1 MSQVQNRHYFIFFS
15 IFFVVC
21 SPFLVF
27 LSFGYDVNLRDQ
39 NISSTLTMKI
49 DSLPKNALIKAR
61 NETKGTTPT
70 ELSSQDQSPF
80 NLSISLPNYLTETF
94 LISPENGKNSSVD
107 LKNLL
112 LLPKNG
118 ESLKLYNKTINNNY
132 EALSFLSKDQIIA
145 NTPNGLEIRDF
156 GVGGFVNNPMFISE
170 REIFGVKTQEKI
182 FIEKP
187 TMEFLKNDKSKWQK
201 LSDGTF
207 IKQNYILQKKSD
219 FWLIKDI
226 SSVFPNGIK
235 KIIKLDSTNYIVLD
249 KLKNLWIWDG
259 QTSKFVDN
267 GFDSIESTISP
278 ENIWLVRGNSIFK
291 VQNNSLLNPSFDWKS
306 TLYLKSDLIN
316 SADGEF
322 KVAPLFQGIGIL
334 VGNKIIYVPDFATDS
349 WSILAN
355 DAKSFFTDSDSVFWL
370 DSNNYPNFYNFF
382 TTQRY
387 IFRQIPTEYSE
398 IFYLKDWNRIMIYS
412 ENKVASIWF
421 NKEINQPNILE
432 YSTQE
437 WIDGSVCIPKIIEK
451 VQYCIKDNDLILY
464 KNNLIF

>member
-1 MSQVQNRHYFIFFS
+1 MNQVQNRHYFIFFS

-39 NISSTLTMKI
+39 NITSTLTMKI

-80 NLSISLPNYLTETF
+80 NLSIILPNYINETF
-94 LISPENGKNSSVD
+94 LISPRGGENSSID
-107 LKNLL
+107 LKNLF

-118 ESLKLYNKTINNNY
+118 ESLKSYNKTASSDY
-132 EALSFLSKDQIIA
+132 EALNFLSKDQVIV
-145 NTPNGLEIRDF
+145 NTTNGLEVRDF

-170 REIFGVKTQEKI
+170 REIFGVKTPEKI
-182 FIEKP
+182 FIEKS
-187 TMEFLKNDKSKWQK
+187 TVEFLKTDKLKWQK
-201 LSDGTF
+201 LSDGNF

-226 SSVFPNGIK
+226 SSIFPNGIK
-235 KIIKLDSTNYIVLD
+235 KIAKLDSINYIVLD
-249 KLKNLWIWDG
+249 KLRNLWLWDG
-259 QTSKFVDN
+259 QTSRFIDN
-267 GFDSIESTISP
+267 GFDSMEITTSP

-291 VQNNSLLNPSFDWKS
+291 IQSSSFLNPSFDWKS
-306 TLYLKSDLIN
+306 TLYMKSDLI
-316 SADGEF
+316 STAEGEF
-322 KVAPLFQGIGIL
+322 KVASLFQGVGIL
-334 VGNKIIYVPDFATDS
+334 VGKKIFYIPDFAAES
-349 WSILAN
+349 WSVLSN
-355 DAKSFFTDSDSVFWL
+355 DAKSFFTDSNSVFWL

-387 IFRQIPTEYSE
+387 IFKQIPAEYSE
-398 IFYLKDWNRIMIYS
+398 IFYLKDWNRLMLYS

-421 NKEINQPNILE
+421 NKEIFQPNILE

-437 WIDGSVCIPKIIEK
+437 WIDGSICIAKIVEK
-451 VQYCIKDNDLILY
+451 VQYCIKDNDLVLY

>member
-27 LSFGYDVNLRDQ
+27 LSFGYDINLKDQ

-61 NETKGTTPT
+61 NEAKGTTPT

-80 NLSISLPNYLTETF
+80 NLSVSLPNYLSENF
-94 LISPENGKNSSVD
+94 LISPERGRNSTVD

-118 ESLKLYNKTINNNY
+118 ELLKLYNKSTNNDY
-132 EALSFLSKDQIIA
+132 EVLDFVSKDQVIVNVA
-145 NTPNGLEIRDF
+145 NGLEVRDF
-156 GVGGFVNNPMFISE
+156 GVGGFVNNPVFISE
-170 REIFGVKTQEKI
+170 RDVFGVKSPEKL
-182 FIEKP
+182 FIEKS
-187 TMEFLKNDKSKWQK
+187 TVEFLKKDKSKWQK
-201 LSDGTF
+201 LSDGNF
-207 IKQNYILQKKSD
+207 IKLNYMLQKKAD

-226 SSVFPNGIK
+226 SNIFPNGIK
-235 KIIKLDSTNYIVLD
+235 KIIKLDSINYIVLD
-249 KLKNLWIWDG
+249 KLKNLWTWDG
-259 QTSKFVDN
+259 QLSKFIEN
-267 GFDSIESTISP
+267 GFDSIESTSSP
-278 ENIWLVRGNSIFK
+278 ENIWLVRNNSIYK
-291 VQNNSLLNPSFDWKS
+291 IQNNSFLNPTFDWKS
-306 TLYLKSDLIN
+306 ALYLKSELIN
-316 SADGEF
+316 TIDGEF

-334 VGNKIIYVPDFATDS
+334 VGKKIFYVPDFATDS
-349 WSILAN
+349 WSILSN

-387 IFRQIPTEYSE
+387 IFKQIPAEYTE
-398 IFYLKDWNRIMIYS
+398 IFYLKEWNRIMLYS
-412 ENKVASIWF
+412 ESKVASIWF
-421 NKEINQPNILE
+421 NKEIYQPNILE

-437 WIDGSVCIPKIIEK
+437 WIDGSVCIPKIVEK